1 MDFKFLTDN
10 VGRRVIVARPL
21 GIANAAGNSAGTRSR
36 SQFALNQTS
45 GDGDRNISKSD
56 LLNAATATPIGS
68 GA

>member
-1 MDFKFLTDN
+1 MSDDASSL
-10 VGRRVIVARPL
+10 RARLALPS
-21 GIANAAGNSAGTRSR
+21 AGNAVSVAV
-36 SQFALNQTS
+36 ALNQTS

>member
-21 GIANAAGNSAGTRSR
+21 GIANAAGTSAGNAVSVAV
-36 SQFALNQTS
+36 ALNQTS